1 MRPPAFSPGQVVG
14 AISLASLMQAG
25 VVLVMLL
32 ARTSGGYVVHR
43 EPPPR
48 VMRIAVN
55 PVLDAE
61 LLKKGSKPRAAKLPE
76 MWKPPDPAKR
86 VEPKVA
92 PPPDPKKISEALPD
106 QPKPDEKTPPQTA
119 QAKRVDELVKQIE
132 REAKEQEPEV
142 EAVEP
147 ELPDEGGA
155 DGVEEGKEKDPLKA
169 RAVDVYQ
176 QKLINWFKQGF
187 TLPLDELDC
196 ATLVGLTARV
206 TAQIGPGREVTGYTL
221 ESSGNPIFDA
231 RVRLAMEGRVGE
243 IVPPPPPNYPE
254 LLEPVVHPTFQG
266 KNEKCN

>member
-1 MRPPAFSPGQVVG
+1 M
-14 AISLASLMQAG
+14 SLAGLVQAS
-25 VVLVMLL
+25 VVLAMLL
-32 ARTSGGYVVHR
+32 FRTSGSHTVHR

-48 VMRIAVN
+48 VMRIAVK

-61 LLKKGSKPRAAKLPE
+61 LLHKGSQPQRAAKLPD
-76 MWKPPDPAKR
+76 MWKPPDPARR
-86 VEPKVA
+86 VEPKPT
-92 PPPDPKKISEALPD
+92 PPPEVKKISEAS
-106 QPKPDEKTPPQTA
+106 PDEPCKPEDKPLTPQ
-119 QAKRVDELVKQIE
+119 QKRVDDLVKKMQA
-132 REAKEQEPEV
+132 EAAEQEPKED
-142 EAVEP
+142 EP
-147 ELPDEGGA
+147 NLPDEGGA

-176 QKLINWFKQGF
+176 AKLINWFKQGF

-196 ATLVGLTARV
+196 ATLVGLSAKVSAR
-206 TAQIGPGREVTGYTL
+206 IGPGREVTGYSM

-243 IVPPPPPNYPE
+243 VVPPPPPNYPE

>member
-14 AISLASLMQAG
+14 AISLASLMQVG
-25 VVLVMLL
+25 VVVVMLL
-32 ARTSGGYVVHR
+32 ARTSVGYVVQR

-48 VMRIAVN
+48 EMRIAVK
-55 PVLDAE
+55 PILDAE
-61 LLKKGSKPRAAKLPE
+61 LLKKGSKPRVAKLPE
-76 MWKPPDPAKR
+76 MWKPPDPVKR

-92 PPPDPKKISEALPD
+92 PPAEPKKISEASPD
-106 QPKPDEKTPPQTA
+106 QPKPEEKTPPQTA
-119 QAKRVDELVKQIE
+119 QAKRVDELVKKME
-132 REAKEQEPEV
+132 REAKEQEP

-187 TLPLDELDC
+187 ILPLDELDC
-196 ATLVGLTARV
+196 ATLVGLSTRV

-221 ESSGNPIFDA
+221 EPSGNAIFDA

-243 IVPPPPPNYPE
+243 TVPPPPPNYPE